1 MSDSP
6 MSEIVKVEAR
16 GELAIVRMDDG
27 KANAMSSALVADLGA
42 ALTDVEKSAKAI
54 VLAGRA
60 GRFSAGF
67 DLKAMMSGPE
77 AARALVMA
85 GGELLMRLYETPL
98 PLVVACTGHAIAG
111 GALMVAT
118 GDVRIGA
125 RGDFKIGLNEVANA
139 MPVPILAHELARD
152 RLDPR
157 ALVESVLHARLYDP
171 ETAAK
176 VGWLDRV
183 VAPEELEAAALETAS
198 ALAKLPQPAYGYTK
212 RSLRRE
218 TIRHVRDTMQSN
230 LDEFR
235 VG

>member
-1 MSDSP
+1 MTDA
-6 MSEIVKVEAR
+6 IVKTEKR
-16 GELAIVRMDDG
+16 GDVALLRLDDG
-27 KANAMSSALVADLGA
+27 KANAMGMALVTELSA
-42 ALTDVEKSAKAI
+42 ALADAEKSAKAI
-54 VLAGRA
+54 VLAGRP

-67 DLKAMMSGPE
+67 DLKAMMSG
-77 AARALVMA
+77 ADVARELVAA
-85 GGELLMRLYETPL
+85 GGELLMKLYESKL
-98 PLVVACTGHAIAG
+98 PLVIACTGHAIAG

-118 GDVRIGA
+118 GDRRIGVH
-125 RGDFKIGLNEVANA
+125 GDFKIGLNEVANA

-183 VAPEELEAAALETAS
+183 VALEELEAAAIAEAETLS
-198 ALAKLPQPAYGYTK
+198 KLPQPAYALTK

-218 TIRHVRDTMQSN
+218 TIKYVRDTVESN
-230 LDEFR
+230 LAEF
-235 VG
+235 VIG